1 MRRHNN
7 GATRTRTCPMR
18 CADKKPPCEPPTTP
32 TRAPSATLPAPGSP
46 NDAHVIVSITSRVHA
61 TMSLTSVVPIVP
73 VNASMLSRPN
83 PVLPR

>member
-1 MRRHNN
+1 
-7 GATRTRTCPMR
+7 
-18 CADKKPPCEPPTTP
+18 
-32 TRAPSATLPAPGSP
+32 
-46 NDAHVIVSITSRVHA
+46 VSITSRVHA